1 VATFGL
7 RSMRRP
13 SAVVVIMRLVHVR
26 AMKRATSVAFAIL
39 LSGGVAA
46 AQGDQV
52 PAQSKPDD
60 EQATV
65 TWSPVH
71 LALPV
76 VELEGEYRV
85 APHIG
90 VGVIAGIGRVS
101 DSSDMV
107 TATAYEIGGQFNY
120 YFMKPFSGLHGG
132 VEALYLT
139 VGDVA
144 QDSSVTAD
152 GLSVGGF
159 VGYKLLT
166 SFGFTFVAQGGIAYL
181 AVNAESSS
189 AMVNEKKVYPLIN
202 LNIGWS
208 F

>member
-1 VATFGL
+1 
-7 RSMRRP
+7 MHRP
-13 SAVVVIMRLVHVR
+13 SAVVVIVRLVHVR

-39 LSGGVAA
+39 CSGGVAA

-52 PAQSKPDD
+52 AAQAEPDD
-60 EQATV
+60 EQVTV
-65 TWSPVH
+65 SWSPVH

-85 APHIG
+85 VPHIG
-90 VGVIAGIGRVS
+90 VGVIAGVGRVS
-101 DSSDMV
+101 DSSNMI

-152 GLSVGGF
+152 GLSLGGF

-166 SFGFTFVAQGGIAYL
+166 SFGFTFVAQGGAAYL
-181 AVNAESSS
+181 AVNAKSSS
-189 AMVNEKKVYPLIN
+189 TMATDKRLYPLIN